1 MKKNCPKGDFNDN
14 LEEKNSNFEMCETFL
29 ELLSFLTNRSS
40 EL

>member
-1 MKKNCPKGDFNDN
+1 MKKNCPKGDFN
-14 LEEKNSNFEMCETFL
+14 LEAKNPNFEMCETFL